1 MHDVDHDMWNPMK
14 KPFSFVA
21 HDVGE
26 AVELSNRILVFA
38 KGGKLEDD
46 IQVDLP
52 FPRDP
57 ADDDVAV
64 AKAHVLRKF
73 EELDLVAT

>member
-1 MHDVDHDMWNPMK
+1 MWKETK
-14 KPFSFVA
+14 KTVLFVT

-46 IQVDLP
+46 IQIDLP
-52 FPRDP
+52 FPRDG
-57 ADDDVAV
+57 ADEQVAV
-64 AKAHVLRKF
+64 AKAHVLKKF
-73 EELDLVAT
+73 EDLDLLAT

>member
-1 MHDVDHDMWNPMK
+1 
-14 KPFSFVA
+14 
-21 HDVGE
+21 
-26 AVELSNRILVFA
+26 VELSNRILVFA

-46 IQVDLP
+46 ITVDLP
-52 FPRDP
+52 FPRDA

-73 EELDLVAT
+73 EELDLLAT